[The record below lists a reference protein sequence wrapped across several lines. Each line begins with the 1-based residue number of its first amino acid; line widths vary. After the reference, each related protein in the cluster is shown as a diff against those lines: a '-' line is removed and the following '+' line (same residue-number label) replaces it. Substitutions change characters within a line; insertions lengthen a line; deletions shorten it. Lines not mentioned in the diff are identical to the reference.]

1 MQHLWGSCLYNA
13 GHVFV
18 RLAENVCCQL
28 LVLGSKSARASRLL
42 RDSGSGTKQCA
53 LCRCSSQDCL
63 MGLHI
68 ALRSSLLVFAA
79 GALASGGAL
88 GAYMAKRMAITDLPQ
103 MVAGFHSLVGQRC
116 SKPSLPGR
124 PAQHLAGSNTCR
136 QCMCF
141 GKQQPAAHPP
151 GVLGAGWGPAATTC
165 CMLCCAPC
173 IDRLAPQCCMGPWWK
188 RCTLVLTLLQPL
200 LPYQPT

>member
-1 MQHLWGSCLYNA
+1 MQHLWGACLCDA

-18 RLAENVCCQL
+18 RLPEHVCCQL
-28 LVLGSKSARASRLL
+28 LFLGGKFARASRLL
-42 RDSGSGTKQCA
+42 RDSGSGTEQCA
-53 LCRCSSQDCL
+53 LCRCSSYLCL
-63 MGLHI
+63 PGAAYRLG
-68 ALRSSLLVFAA
+68 ASLLVFAA

-116 SKPSLPGR
+116 SSLPGR

-136 QCMCF
+136 QCRCF
-141 GKQQPAAHPP
+141 GKQQPASHLP
-151 GVLGAGWGPAATTC
+151 GVPGAGWGPAATTC

-173 IDRLAPQCCMGPWWK
+173 IDRPAPQCCMGPWWM
-188 RCTLVLTLLQPL
+188 RCSCADAAAAPLSLTQPI
-200 LPYQPT
+200 